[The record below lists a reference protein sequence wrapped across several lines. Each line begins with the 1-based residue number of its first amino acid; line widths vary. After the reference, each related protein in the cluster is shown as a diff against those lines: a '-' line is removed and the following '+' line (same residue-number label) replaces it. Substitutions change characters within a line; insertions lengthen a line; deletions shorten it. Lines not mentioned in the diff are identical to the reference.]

1 MIKHLSDLAR
11 TRAADAGN
19 TIALIDRAGSVTY
32 TELAV
37 AVGQVAAGLRDNR
50 ILPGERVAVLLDKR
64 HETVAALLGCL
75 AARCVF
81 VPINPVLKPQQVH
94 HILSDSGARVL
105 VTSRSRREA
114 LGELE
119 DIGLTV
125 LVDGDGS
132 SPSSGVMD
140 WAGFLG
146 DGAAG
151 WAVSADALETDLAG
165 IFYTSG
171 STGKPKGVAVT
182 NRNLVAGAYSVAGYL
197 DNRPSDIIL
206 AALPLSFDAG
216 FSQLS
221 TALASGATV
230 VLHNYLLARD
240 VARTCSRYGVTGITA
255 VPPLWFQ
262 LLQAEWTDE
271 ARKNLRYFA
280 NTGGHMPRPTLE
292 RLRELFPHA
301 APYLMYGLTEAFRS
315 TYLPP
320 EEVDRRPDS
329 IGKAIP
335 NADVLVVG
343 RDGKICAP
351 GEPGELVH
359 CGPLVARGYWNDSE
373 RTAERFRPAP
383 GFDPGTGLPERAV
396 WSGDIV
402 RADEDGYLY
411 FLGRSDDM
419 IKTMGYRVSPTEV
432 EEIALADPSVSEA
445 AAFGVPHPEMGQA
458 IILAVVSARPQSLDR
473 TTLDTAIR
481 RELPAYM
488 VPAAIDTVDELPR
501 SPNGK
506 FDRRRLSEVN
516 RQRFQQRADDDAP
529 GH

>member
-1 MIKHLSDLAR
+1 MIKHLGDLAR
-11 TRAADAGN
+11 TRAAHAGDN
-19 TIALIDRAGSVTY
+19 IALIDRAGPVSY
-32 TELAV
+32 TELAD
-37 AVGQVAAGLRDNR
+37 AIGQVAAGLRGHG
-50 ILPGERVAVLLDKR
+50 IVPGERVAVLLDKR
-64 HETVAALLGCL
+64 RETVATLLGCL

-81 VPINPVLKPQQVH
+81 VPVNPVLKAQQVR
-94 HILSDSGARVL
+94 HILADSGARIL
-105 VTSRSRREA
+105 VTSRSRFSA
-114 LGELE
+114 LGALD
-119 DIGLTV
+119 DIALTV
-125 LVDGDGS
+125 LADGDGS
-132 SPSSGVMD
+132 DGSPSVGD

-146 DGAAG
+146 DAATG
-151 WAVSADALETDLAG
+151 WALSAEALETDLAG

-182 NRNLVAGAYSVAGYL
+182 NRNLVAGALSVAGYL
-197 DNRPSDIIL
+197 DNRPSDTIL

-216 FSQLS
+216 FSQIS

-230 VLHNYLLARD
+230 VLHNYLLAKD
-240 VARTCSRYGVTGITA
+240 AALACARFEVTGITA

-262 LLQAEWTDE
+262 LLQAEWTDG
-271 ARKNLRYFA
+271 ARENLRYFA

-292 RLRELFPHA
+292 RLRALFPHA

-320 EEVDRRPDS
+320 AEVDRRPDS

-343 RDGKICAP
+343 RNGKICAP

-359 CGPLVARGYWNDSE
+359 RGPLVARGYWNDPE
-373 RTAERFRPAP
+373 QTAERFRAAP
-383 GFDPGTGLPERAV
+383 GLDPGTGIPERAV
-396 WSGDIV
+396 WSGDLV
-402 RADEDGYLY
+402 QADADGYLY

-432 EEIALADPSVSEA
+432 EEIALADPGVSEA
-445 AAFGVPHPEMGQA
+445 AAFGVPHPKMGHA
-458 IILAVVSARPQSLDR
+458 IILAVVGSGPQHIDQGALNG
-473 TTLDTAIR
+473 AIR

-488 VPAAIDTVDELPR
+488 VPVAIDAVDELPR

-506 FDRRRLSEVN
+506 IDRRRLSDLN
-516 RQRFQQRADDDAP
+516 RQRFQQRTDDDAP

>member
-1 MIKHLSDLAR
+1 MIKHLGDLAR
-11 TRAADAGN
+11 ARATDAGDN
-19 TIALIDRAGSVTY
+19 IALIDRAGPVSY
-32 TELAV
+32 TELAD
-37 AVGQVAAGLRDNR
+37 AVGQVAAGLRGHG
-50 ILPGERVAVLLDKR
+50 IAPGERVAVLLDKR
-64 HETVAALLGCL
+64 RETVAALLGCL
-75 AARCVF
+75 SARCVF
-81 VPINPVLKPQQVH
+81 VPVNPVLKAQQVR
-94 HILSDSGARVL
+94 HILADSGARAL
-105 VTSRSRREA
+105 VTSHSRHEA
-114 LGELE
+114 LGALE
-119 DIGLTV
+119 DIALTV
-125 LVDGDGS
+125 LADADGS
-132 SPSSGVMD
+132 DASSGVRD
-140 WAGFLG
+140 WHGFLG
-146 DGAAG
+146 DGATG
-151 WAVSADALETDLAG
+151 WALSAEVLETDLAG

-182 NRNLVAGAYSVAGYL
+182 NRNLVAGAFSVAGYL
-197 DNRPSDIIL
+197 ENQSSDTIL

-240 VARTCSRYGVTGITA
+240 MARACTRHKVTGITA

-271 ARKNLRYFA
+271 ARANLRYFA

-292 RLRELFPHA
+292 RLRALFPQA

-320 EEVDRRPDS
+320 AEVDRRPDS

-359 CGPLVARGYWNDSE
+359 CGPLVARGYWNDPE

-383 GFDPGTGLPERAV
+383 GLDAGTGISEPAV
-396 WSGDIV
+396 WSGDMV
-402 RADEDGYLY
+402 RADADGYLY

-432 EEIALADPSVSEA
+432 EEIALAHPGVSEA
-445 AAFGVPHPEMGQA
+445 AAFGVPHPDMGQA
-458 IILAVVSARPQSLDR
+458 IILAVVGTGAQTLDHQA
-473 TTLDTAIR
+473 LDTAIR

-488 VPAAIDTVDELPR
+488 VPAAIDAVDGLPR

-506 FDRRRLSEVN
+506 IDRRRLSDLN
-516 RQRFQQRADDDAP
+516 RQRFQQRTDDDAP